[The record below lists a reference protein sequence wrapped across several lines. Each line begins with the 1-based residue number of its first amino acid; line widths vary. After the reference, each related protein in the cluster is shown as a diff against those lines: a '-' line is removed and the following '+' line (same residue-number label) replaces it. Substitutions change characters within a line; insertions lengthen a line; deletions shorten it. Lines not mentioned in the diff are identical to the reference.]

1 MLSNLSQSQLLEF
14 VENKGNQRKRAV
26 FDFTK
31 LQTQEAKL
39 SGDMV
44 NRIEKCVPEAAG
56 NIALSEKAAAQRKQ
70 KEADIDRQIKEVDVE
85 MAERAS
91 KEKVLREGVHTL
103 KVKLDQL
110 VEPFDKKNTEKLN
123 KWF

>member
-1 MLSNLSQSQLLEF
+1 MKLSIKIIIINTLKCQVSPQPSHKCLDFKDYIDMLSNLSQAQLLEF

-56 NIALSEKAAAQRKQ
+56 NIALSEKAAVQRK
-70 KEADIDRQIKEVDVE
+70 
-85 MAERAS
+85 
-91 KEKVLREGVHTL
+91 
-103 KVKLDQL
+103 
-110 VEPFDKKNTEKLN
+110 
-123 KWF
+123 